1 MHRKLLTAVVGLD
14 GCGKTTLVNRIMKY
28 LEGKE
33 IPFKKCSMFPQGHLR
48 EAILSDGPVSPVQEL
63 LITKALHLQAYV
75 DIEKAF
81 EEVPIVL
88 LDRCYACAYA
98 YQGFGSELLNEL
110 ERLDRIA
117 PPRLEP
123 DIIFFLDTPI
133 EVCEERMRIRN
144 EDKDK
149 MELRDLEFIRR
160 VKAGYDLQ
168 VQNDEAKYMAGVT
181 QRKQFYVID
190 GTLSP
195 AEISLE
201 AQLHLDYFLETYFDI
216 E

>member
-1 MHRKLLTAVVGLD
+1 MKSTLLISVCGLD
-14 GCGKTTLVNRIMKY
+14 ASGKSTLVDRLMKH
-28 LEGKE
+28 LKNQE

-48 EAILSDGPVSPVQEL
+48 EAILSDGPVSPIQEL
-63 LITKALHLQAYV
+63 LITKALHLQAYE

-81 EEVPIVL
+81 DEVPIVL

-144 EDKDK
+144 EDKDQ
-149 MELRDLEFIRR
+149 MELRNREFIRR

-168 VQNDEAKYMAGVT
+168 VQNDEAKYIAGVT
-181 QRKQFYVID
+181 NRKQFYRID

-195 AEISLE
+195 AEIALE
-201 AQLHLDYFLETYFDI
+201 AQLHLDYFLESYFDI